1 MSKGRVA
8 LLPFQAQP
16 TDELLFPSMYNNL
29 VVNSAN
35 EAIQNTFSKPRSAL
49 WHANLPLQKTALT
62 ICVWLF
68 YEADVFTI
76 SLAEPASLCIK
87 N

>member
-8 LLPFQAQP
+8 LLPFQAQL
-16 TDELLFPSMYNNL
+16 TDELLIPSMYSNL

-35 EAIQNTFSKPRSAL
+35 EAIQNTFSKPRYAL
-49 WHANLPLQKTALT
+49 GHANPPPLKSALT
-62 ICVWLF
+62 ISVWLF
-68 YEADVFTI
+68 YEADVFAI